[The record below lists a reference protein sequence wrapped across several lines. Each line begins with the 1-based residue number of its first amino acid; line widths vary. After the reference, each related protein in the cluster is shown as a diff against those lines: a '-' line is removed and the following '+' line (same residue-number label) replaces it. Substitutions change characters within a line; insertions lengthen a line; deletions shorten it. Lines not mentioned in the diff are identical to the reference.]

1 MIDIRQD
8 WFHTTESN
16 IKIKCST
23 VNLLTTKEDAICY
36 ILALNKYN
44 LFQPRMILSSYV
56 VENNSTGYLLICGDN
71 NDTKSHII
79 FILSKGE

>member
-1 MIDIRQD
+1 MIDIRKD
-8 WFHTTESN
+8 WFHTTESQ
-16 IKIKCST
+16 IKIKCDT
-23 VNLLTTKEDAICY
+23 VNLLPNKEDAICY

-71 NDTKSHII
+71 TDTKSHII
-79 FILSKGE
+79 FILCKGE